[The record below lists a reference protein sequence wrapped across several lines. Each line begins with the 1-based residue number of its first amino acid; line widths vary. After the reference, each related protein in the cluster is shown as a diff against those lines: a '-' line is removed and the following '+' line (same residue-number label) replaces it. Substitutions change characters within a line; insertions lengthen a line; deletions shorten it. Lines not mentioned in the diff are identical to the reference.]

1 MNDYEA
7 INKALGVART
17 LTYNEEPQGYAK
29 HMLHEMAHRL
39 GAKTLR
45 VHRKKDGLLLLSAFG
60 QSRFLTL
67 KESILYR
74 LFKVVPEIRTNT
86 ETP

>member
-17 LTYNEEPQGYAK
+17 LTYNEKPQDVAK
-29 HMLHEMAHRL
+29 HMLHELAHRL
-39 GAKTLR
+39 GAKTVR
-45 VHRKKDGLLLLSAFG
+45 VHKKKDGLLLLSAFG
-60 QSRFLTL
+60 QSRYLTL

-74 LFKVVPEIRTNT
+74 VFKVVPAIDANKESS
-86 ETP
+86 